1 MASALSLRCQFSD
14 STHKRDIV
22 VVQSL
27 NEQSS
32 IRKQGNPDGPRLKTD
47 LDGLVVG
54 IFEATG
60 AAFLGSGK
68 VVGGRGALAR
78 LQRRLQRQLGRSL
91 QPPVAGSRP
100 DGAEA
105 RMAADPREGWRR
117 VVAAAVGQG

>member
-1 MASALSLRCQFSD
+1 MASALSLRCQFF
-14 STHKRDIV
+14 R
-22 VVQSL
+22 L
-27 NEQSS
+27 NTQEGHSCSAKS
-32 IRKQGNPDGPRLKTD
+32 IRKQGTPDDPRFKTD

-91 QPPVAGSRP
+91 QPAVAGSRP

-105 RMAADPREGWRR
+105 RMAADPREGWR
-117 VVAAAVGQG
+117 